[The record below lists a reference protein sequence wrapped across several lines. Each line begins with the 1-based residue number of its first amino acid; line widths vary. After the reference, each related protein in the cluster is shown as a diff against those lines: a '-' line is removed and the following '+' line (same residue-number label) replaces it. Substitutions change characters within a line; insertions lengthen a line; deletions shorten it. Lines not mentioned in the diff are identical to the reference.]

1 MGIAYGVTTNFQA
14 TKGIVQDGLILNVDT
29 MSDQNSNTLFKDFSG
44 SSRTVNI
51 GNVSN
56 FTKTAEGL
64 ILDLDG
70 TNQNVQIIDSSDNL
84 KFESSAYSVG
94 VWVKIESGAVN
105 QGNLLRIIGKRSHSN
120 ADVGPYWSIQMY
132 ANGTGGVI
140 PQMRSNGANESTST
154 YTYGEWAYITSTNSS
169 GNGGTTKLYNGSSQ
183 IATATTSQTAAYGYT
198 ANYPVILGTV
208 YQWNSGK
215 SYAIG
220 PVHIYNRVL
229 SANEVAQNFNVMR
242 HRFGI

>member
-1 MGIAYGVTTNFQA
+1 MAIQAGETTFYQA
-14 TKGIVQDGLILNVDT
+14 KRGIVQDGLILNVDT
-29 MSDQNSNTLFKDFSG
+29 MSDQNSNTSLKDFS
-44 SSRTVNI
+44 SSARTVSV
-51 GNVSN
+51 GNVSD

-64 ILDLDG
+64 ILDFDG
-70 TNQNVQIIDSSDNL
+70 TNQNAQIIDSGDNL

-140 PQMRSNGANESTST
+140 PQMWSNGANESTST

-183 IATATTSQTAAYGYT
+183 IATATTSQTAPFGYT

-208 YQWNSGK
+208 NQWNSGK

-220 PVHIYNRVL
+220 PVHIYNKVL
-229 SANEVAQNFNVMR
+229 SANEVAQNFNATR
-242 HRFGI
+242 HRFGV